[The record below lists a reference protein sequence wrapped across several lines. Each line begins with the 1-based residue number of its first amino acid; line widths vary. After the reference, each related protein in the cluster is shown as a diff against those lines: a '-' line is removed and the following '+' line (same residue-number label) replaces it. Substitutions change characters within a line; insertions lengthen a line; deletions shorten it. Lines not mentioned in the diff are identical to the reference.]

1 MEEKKSELME
11 KIRLNM
17 QAAMKSGEKRKLE
30 TLRMILSEIKK
41 EEIDTQKPATDENVL
56 SIIKRGIKTRQESI
70 SQFEKGGRM
79 DLVEKEKIEQEVLKA
94 YLPSQLAGD
103 ALRKIVD
110 EVIATLKAVSKK
122 DMGLVMKTVMSQY
135 GSQVDGKE
143 VQSLV
148 SEKLK

>member
-1 MEEKKSELME
+1 MEEKKSELYE
-11 KIRLNM
+11 KIRVHM

-30 TLRMILSEIKK
+30 TLRMILAEIKK
-41 EEIDTQKPATDENVL
+41 EEIDTQKTATDENVL
-56 SIIKRGIKTRQESI
+56 GIIKKGIKTRQESV

-79 DLVEKEKIEQEVLKA
+79 DLSEKEKIEIEVLKA
-94 YLPSQLAGD
+94 YLPSQLTGE
-103 ALRKIVD
+103 ALKKIVD
-110 EVIATLKAVSKK
+110 EVIATLKATSKK
-122 DMGLVMKTVMSQY
+122 EMGLVMKTVMGQY

>member
-1 MEEKKSELME
+1 MEENKSKLYE
-11 KIRLNM
+11 KIRMDM

-30 TLRMILSEIKK
+30 TLRMILAEVKK
-41 EEIDTQKPATDENVL
+41 DEIDTQKPATDENVL
-56 SIIKRGIKTRQESI
+56 GIMKKGIKTRQESV

-79 DLVEKEKIEQEVLKA
+79 DLVEKERIEIEVLKA
-94 YLPSQLAGD
+94 YLPSQLTGE
-103 ALRKIVD
+103 ALKKIVD
-110 EVIATLKAVSKK
+110 EVIATLKATSKK
-122 DMGLVMKTVMSQY
+122 EMGLVMKTVMGQY